1 MNTIL
6 GFQFLLVSLFPFAFG
21 PIQSENAFMDPS
33 GTTRLSDLSEEDVK
47 SVRSLLL
54 MELTA
59 QCDHLNIQI
68 RRKKGQKPGKKTSL
82 PDEGG
87 NGIFG
92 VSLETLLAKDRRIT
106 GENNSIEVPLVFE
119 KVCSFSIWGS
129 VFQS

>member
-1 MNTIL
+1 
-6 GFQFLLVSLFPFAFG
+6 
-21 PIQSENAFMDPS
+21 MDPS

-92 VSLETLLAKDRRIT
+92 VPLETLLAKDRRIT

-119 KVCSFSIWGS
+119 KVGALSAHSQFWAQSFSLDILTLNCKYKRS
-129 VFQS
+129 LNIQYQ